1 MACRTGKPIGSKTKP
16 PKRTFRR
23 RKGESTMKLDCTS
36 GKPKTPNQRQ
46 RILARLRQG
55 SVTSWEL
62 SQMGILGYNTR
73 IMELRQAGHNI
84 VTTME
89 EIQNQFGET
98 VKRGRFSLVSER
110 HDA

>member
-1 MACRTGKPIGSKTKP
+1 M
-16 PKRTFRR
+16 
-23 RKGESTMKLDCTS
+23 MKHDCIND
-36 GKPKTPNQRQ
+36 KPKTPNQRQ

-62 SQMGILGYNTR
+62 TQMGILCYNTR
-73 IMELRQAGHNI
+73 IMELRQQGHNI

-98 VKRGRFSLVSER
+98 VKRGRFSLVSEGR
-110 HDA
+110 QS